1 MMHGYGVDHMGSW
14 GWIGMI
20 LMLVFWF
27 GLVWLVIWAIA
38 GVLGRGRNVVTH
50 PPGASDPSL
59 MILRERFA
67 RGELTTEEFEQ
78 ARRTLE
84 DR

>member
-1 MMHGYGVDHMGSW
+1 MMHGYGLDHMGSW
-14 GWIGMI
+14 GWVGMV

-38 GVLGRGRNVVTH
+38 GTFSRGSNAATH
-50 PPGASDPSL
+50 LPAAGDPSL